1 MAVLFY
7 SAIMPAEPWRDALL
21 AREPTLDFRIYP
33 EFGAVD
39 AIDCLL
45 AWRPPSGTF
54 ARLPRLRL
62 IYATGAGVDQLFA
75 DPELPP
81 DLPIA
86 RLVDPAQGDEMA
98 AYVMAV
104 VLARHRQLALMAD
117 QQRAGE
123 WRFPEYRYVTDLR
136 VGVMGLGAL
145 GATVAQRLA
154 LCGFPVAGWSRRP
167 KQLSG
172 ITSYAGADGLDAFLA
187 RTDMLICLLPLTPQT
202 DGILNAALFRG
213 LPRGAYVVNA
223 ARGHHVVDADLIA
236 AVDAGQLSGATLD
249 VFRKEPLPAEH
260 PFWRHPKVAIT
271 PHVAS
276 LAKPDS
282 VADQIIENLRRLGAG
297 APLLNQV
304 DRQAGY

>member
-7 SAIMPAEPWRDALL
+7 SSVMSPEPWRAALL
-21 AREPTLDFRIYP
+21 SRAPGLDFRVYP
-33 EFGAVD
+33 ELGRAEE
-39 AIDCLL
+39 IDCLL
-45 AWRPPSGTF
+45 AWRPPPGTF
-54 ARLPRLRL
+54 KQLPNLRV

-81 DLPIA
+81 DLPIL
-86 RLVDPAQGDEMA
+86 RLVDPAQSDEMA

-104 VLARHRQLALMAD
+104 VLGRHRGLDLLRE
-117 QQRAGE
+117 QQRAGL
-123 WRFPEYRYVTDLR
+123 WSFPPYRYVTEQR

-145 GATVAQRLA
+145 GATVARRLT

-167 KQLSG
+167 KTLAG
-172 ITSYAGADGLDAFLA
+172 IACFAGEAELGAFLA
-187 RTDMLICLLPLTPQT
+187 RTDMLVCLLPLTPET
-202 DGILNAALFRG
+202 DGILNAALFAR

-223 ARGHHVVDADLIA
+223 ARGQHVIDADLIA
-236 AVDAGQLSGATLD
+236 ALDAGQLSGATLD
-249 VFRKEPLPAEH
+249 VFRIEPLPAEH
-260 PFWRHPKVAIT
+260 PFWRHPAIAIT

-276 LAKPDS
+276 LASPES
-282 VADQIIENLRRLGAG
+282 VADQILDNLRRLREG

>member
-7 SAIMPAEPWRDALL
+7 SAVMSAEPWRAALL
-21 AREPTLDFRIYP
+21 AREPGLDFRIYP
-33 EFGAVD
+33 DFGAAD
-39 AIDCLL
+39 EIDCLL
-45 AWRPPSGTF
+45 AWRPPPGTF
-54 ARLPRLRL
+54 ARLKRLKL

-75 DPELPP
+75 DRELPP

-86 RLVDPAQGDEMA
+86 RLVDPAQSDEMA
-98 AYVMAV
+98 SYVMAV

-117 QQRAGE
+117 QQRAGK
-123 WRFPEYRYVTDLR
+123 WIMPPYRYVSDLR

-154 LCGFPVAGWSRRP
+154 LCGFPVAGWSRGP
-167 KQLSG
+167 KRLEGIDCFASAGQLG
-172 ITSYAGADGLDAFLA
+172 AFLA
-187 RTDMLICLLPLTPQT
+187 RTDMLICLLPLTPET
-202 DGILNAALFRG
+202 DGILDAALFRQ
-213 LPRGAYVVNA
+213 LPPGAYLVNA

-236 AVDAGQLSGATLD
+236 ALDDGHLSGATLD
-249 VFRKEPLPAEH
+249 VFRKEPLPTEH
-260 PFWRHPKVAIT
+260 PFWRHPLIAVT

-282 VADQIIENLRRLGAG
+282 VADQILDNLRRLRDGT
-297 APLLNQV
+297 PLLNQV

>member
-7 SAIMPAEPWRDALL
+7 SAVMSAEPWRAALL
-21 AREPTLDFRIYP
+21 ARAPTLDFRVYP

-39 AIDCLL
+39 EIDCLL
-45 AWRPPSGTF
+45 AWRPPPGTF
-54 ARLPRLRL
+54 ARLKRLRL

-98 AYVMAV
+98 SYVMAV
-104 VLARHRQLALMAD
+104 VLARHRQLALLAD

-123 WRFPEYRYVTDLR
+123 WLMPPYRYVTDLR
-136 VGVMGLGAL
+136 IGVMGLGAL
-145 GATVAQRLA
+145 GATVAERLA

-167 KQLSG
+167 KQLAG
-172 ITSYAGADGLDAFLA
+172 IAGFAGADQLGAFLA
-187 RTDMLICLLPLTPQT
+187 RTDMLICLLPLTRET
-202 DGILNAALFRG
+202 DGILDAALFRQM
-213 LPRGAYVVNA
+213 PPGAYLVNA
-223 ARGHHVVDADLIA
+223 ARGHHVVDDDLIA
-236 AVDAGQLSGATLD
+236 ALDSGHLAGATLD
-249 VFRKEPLPAEH
+249 VFRREPLPAEH
-260 PFWRHPKVAIT
+260 PFWRHPKIAIT

-282 VADQIIENLRRLGAG
+282 VADQIIENLRRLSRGV
-297 APLLNQV
+297 PLLNQV